1 MHYLIRNS
9 KSRKTSRRNP
19 DEGQCLKRIKTKP
32 EAPPAMKSP
41 SPGSVPTDENCQWKI
56 NNTHKKNERFS
67 QRAPRGRKK
76 GNWRED
82 EDQLLLEWVEA
93 NGPQNW
99 TECSKKIR
107 GRCGKQCR
115 ERWVNA
121 LDPRIKRGNWEE
133 QEHAL
138 IFEQMKANWSSWTL
152 ISKKLPGRTEN
163 AIKNYFYSSVRR
175 LRTSKLF
182 QFLRILVFGE
192 EVGCRRGNGIG
203 DQPTLPP
210 KIF

>member
-1 MHYLIRNS
+1 MHFLIRNQ
-9 KSRKTSRRNP
+9 KSRITFRSNSTGG
-19 DEGQCLKRIKTKP
+19 E
-32 EAPPAMKSP
+32 PPSGVSSTQKGPFHSKKS
-41 SPGSVPTDENCQWKI
+41 SPGNIPTDENCSRKI
-56 NNTHKKNERFS
+56 NNSTKKNERFF
-67 QRAPRGRKK
+67 QKGPRGRKK

-82 EDQLLLEWVEA
+82 EDQLLLDWVEA

-99 TECSKKIR
+99 TECAKKIR

-138 IFEQMKANWSSWTL
+138 IFEQMKTNWSSWTL

-192 EVGCRRGNGIG
+192 EVGYQRGETFAAR
-203 DQPTLPP
+203 PTFPP
-210 KIF
+210 KIY